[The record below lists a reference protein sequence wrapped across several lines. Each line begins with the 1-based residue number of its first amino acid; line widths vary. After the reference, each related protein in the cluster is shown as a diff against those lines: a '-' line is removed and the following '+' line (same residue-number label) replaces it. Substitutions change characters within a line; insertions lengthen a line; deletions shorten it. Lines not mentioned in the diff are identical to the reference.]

1 MRLMTHG
8 RPRHCTSLAAARRCA
23 AAYPLI
29 VSSLVGRESE
39 LRAVETLLRSERPR
53 AVAIVGEPGIGKT
66 TLWQAAVE
74 DARAQGARV
83 LIARPTESE
92 ARLAFAGLADLLA
105 DVPDELFARLPEPQ
119 RVGLD
124 VALLRAASARPP
136 ERRVVGAGFLTLLR
150 ALAAESEVVCAIDD
164 LHWLDASS
172 AAVVEFALR
181 RLGEEPVRGLF
192 SVRAA
197 ELARGPIP
205 ALERDLQVEHLE
217 LGPLSVAALHRV
229 LMQELGR
236 TFPRPTLVRIAQA
249 AGGNP
254 LYAIEIAREL
264 DRRGE
269 HDISGRVPVPQG
281 LDALVRARVRALP
294 AEARDALLRAAV
306 AARPDTATIDPVD
319 LAPAEEAGLV
329 RVEVDGRIE
338 FVHPLFASA
347 VYSAAPAARLREAH
361 RAVADLAR
369 DPEERA
375 RHLALAAPGPDAG
388 VVRELQAAARHARM
402 RGSPDSAAEL
412 TGLALRLLP
421 ANASAR
427 PELQLELAEQLHLA
441 SDFPAARALLE
452 ELRTTLQPGDLR
464 ARALLTLVEIDY
476 WGSGESAATALAE
489 EALADARDPVLKARC
504 HVVVAG
510 YAGTV
515 DLAKAAASAR
525 EALALLEGVP
535 APDPGLVA
543 AALSAR
549 VRTDL
554 FLGDGFDRE
563 TAMRA
568 LALEESGPPAT
579 VDTRVVFKLG
589 QWLRYIDDLDGARAR
604 LEEAEQQARE
614 EGDESSLANILLN
627 RVIVATWAGDLA
639 GATELAERM
648 LDAFGQ
654 HGVGPEAGQ
663 LWRTYVDA
671 YAGRVESVR
680 EAAAKTD
687 PGEPMVAA
695 IWSRCVGLAELAAG
709 ETASADRHLTE
720 ALEVFERIAFR
731 EPAIWRVDGD
741 AIEAALGVGDLERA
755 QGLLARFEERAARSR
770 IPWSLAVSARCRGLV
785 LAARGELD
793 AAAEALEGAL
803 AEHERCPMPFER
815 ARTLLVQGRLQRRLK
830 RKRQA
835 RLSLEEA
842 RELFAGQGAETW
854 LARVDDE
861 LGRVA
866 VRRAPEELSATE
878 LRIARLAA
886 DGLSN
891 QAIAEQVFVSVK
903 TVESNLKRAYR
914 KLDIS
919 SRAQLARALDRGD
932 AQAIP

>member
-1 MRLMTHG
+1 MQHTY
-8 RPRHCTSLAAARRCA
+8 S
-23 AAYPLI
+23 LI

-39 LRAVETLLRSERPR
+39 LRAVETFLRSERLR
-53 AVAIVGEPGIGKT
+53 ALVIVGEPGIGKT
-66 TLWQAAVE
+66 TVWQAAVE
-74 DARAQGARV
+74 QARARGARV
-83 LIARPTESE
+83 LMARPTESE

-105 DVPDELFARLPEPQ
+105 EVPDELFERLPEPQ

-124 VALLRAASARPP
+124 AALLRAASARPP
-136 ERRVVGAGFLTLLR
+136 ERRVVGAGFLTLLHE
-150 ALAAESEVVCAIDD
+150 LAGLSEVVCAIDD
-164 LHWLDASS
+164 LQWLDPSS

-181 RLGEEPVRGLF
+181 RLGEEPVRGIV
-192 SVRAA
+192 SVRSTEQTRA
-197 ELARGPIP
+197 PIP
-205 ALERDLQVEHLE
+205 ALERDLQVERVE

-229 LMQELGR
+229 LTQELGR
-236 TFPRPTLVRIAQA
+236 TYPRPALVRIAQA

-264 DRRGE
+264 DRRGD
-269 HDISGRVPVPQG
+269 HAFPDRVPVPEG
-281 LDALVRARVRALP
+281 LDALVRGRVRALP
-294 AEARDALLRAAV
+294 TGARDALLRAAV
-306 AARPDTATIDPVD
+306 LARPDTETIDPAE

-329 RVEVDGRIE
+329 RVKLDGRIE

-361 RAVADLAR
+361 GAVADLAR

-421 ANASAR
+421 ADAPGR
-427 PELQLELAEQLHLA
+427 PELQLELAEQLHLS

-452 ELRTTLQPGDLR
+452 ELRTTLPPGDLR
-464 ARALLTLVEIDY
+464 ARALLTLVEIEY

-489 EALADARDPVLKARC
+489 EALEDARDPVLKARC
-504 HVVVAG
+504 HAAVALF
-510 YAGTV
+510 AGTV
-515 DLAKAAASAR
+515 DLPKAAASAR
-525 EALALLEGVP
+525 EALALLEDVP
-535 APDPGLVA
+535 DADPGLVA

-549 VRTDL
+549 VRADL
-554 FLGDGFDRE
+554 FLGDGFDRK

-568 LALEESGPPAT
+568 LALEESSPPAT

-589 QWLRYIDDLDGARAR
+589 QWLRYVDDLEGARAH
-604 LEEAEQQARE
+604 LEQAEQQARE

-627 RVIVATWAGDLA
+627 RVIVATWAGDLSEA
-639 GATELAERM
+639 AELAERM

-654 HGVGPEAGQ
+654 HGVGPEHGD
-663 LWRTYVDA
+663 LWRAYVDA
-671 YAGRVESVR
+671 YAGRLESVR
-680 EAAAKTD
+680 EAASKAD

-709 ETASADRHLTE
+709 ETAAADRHLTE
-720 ALEVFERIAFR
+720 ALEVFERVSFR
-731 EPAIWRVDGD
+731 EPAVWRADGD
-741 AIEAALGVGDLERA
+741 AIEAALAAGDPDRA
-755 QGLLARFEERAARSR
+755 QELLTRFAERAARSR

-785 LAARGELD
+785 LAAQGELD
-793 AAAEALEGAL
+793 AAGEALELAL

-815 ARTLLVQGRLQRRLK
+815 ARTLLVLGRLQRRLK

-835 RLSLEEA
+835 RIFLDEA
-842 RELFAGQGAETW
+842 RELFAGQGAATW
-854 LARVDDE
+854 VARVDEE
-861 LGRVA
+861 LERVA
-866 VRRAPEELSATE
+866 VRRAPTELSATE
-878 LRIARLAA
+878 LRIAQLAA
-886 DGLSN
+886 EGLSN

-914 KLDIS
+914 KLGIA
-919 SRAQLARALDRGD
+919 SRAQLARALD
-932 AQAIP
+932 AQTIS

>member
-1 MRLMTHG
+1 M
-8 RPRHCTSLAAARRCA
+8 
-23 AAYPLI
+23 
-29 VSSLVGRESE
+29 SSLVGRESE
-39 LRAVETLLRSERPR
+39 LGAVETFLRSDRPC
-53 AVAIVGEPGIGKT
+53 AIAIVGEPGIGKT

-74 DARAQGARV
+74 HARAQGSRV

-105 DVPDELFARLPEPQ
+105 EVPDELFARLPEPQ

-124 VALLRAASARPP
+124 AALLRAASARPP

-150 ALAAESEVVCAIDD
+150 ALAGESEVVCAIDD

-172 AAVVEFALR
+172 AAAVEFALR
-181 RLGEEPVRGLF
+181 RLGEEPTRGVF
-192 SVRAA
+192 SVRAT
-197 ELARGPIP
+197 ELARAPIP
-205 ALERDLQVEHLE
+205 ALERDSQVEFIE
-217 LGPLSVAALHRV
+217 LGPLTVAGLHRV
-229 LMQELGR
+229 LAQELGT
-236 TFPRPTLVRIAQA
+236 TFPRPTLVRVAQA
-249 AGGNP
+249 SGGNP

-264 DRRGE
+264 NRRGE
-269 HDISGRVPVPQG
+269 HDISGRVPVPQD
-281 LDALVRARVRALP
+281 LNALVRARVRALP
-294 AEARDALLRAAV
+294 VEARDALLRAATL
-306 AARPDTATIDPVD
+306 ARPDTETIDPAE

-361 RAVADLAR
+361 RRVADLAH

-388 VVRELQAAARHARM
+388 VVRELQAAARHARL

-412 TGLALRLLP
+412 TRLALRLLP
-421 ANASAR
+421 ANAPAR
-427 PELQLELAEQLHLA
+427 PELQLELAEQLLLA

-452 ELRTTLQPGDLR
+452 ELRTTLRPGDLR

-476 WGSGESAATALAE
+476 WRRGESAATALAE
-489 EALADARDPVLKARC
+489 EALADARDPVLRARC
-504 HVVVAG
+504 HVAVAL

-515 DLAKAAASAR
+515 DLPKAAASAR
-525 EALALLEGVP
+525 EALALLESVP
-535 APDPGLVA
+535 EPDPGLVA

-549 VRTDL
+549 VRADL

-589 QWLRYIDDLDGARAR
+589 QWLRYIDDLDGARAS
-604 LEEAEQQARE
+604 LEQAEQQARE

-627 RVIVATWAGDLA
+627 RVIVATWAGDLV
-639 GATELAERM
+639 GAAELAERM
-648 LDAFGQ
+648 SDAFGQ
-654 HGVGPEAGQ
+654 HGGVGPEAGD
-663 LWRTYVDA
+663 LWRAYVDA

-680 EAAAKTD
+680 EAAAKAD
-687 PGEPMVAA
+687 PGEPMVTAL
-695 IWSRCVGLAELAAG
+695 WSRCMGLAELAAG
-709 ETASADRHLTE
+709 ETISADRHLTE
-720 ALEVFERIAFR
+720 ALEVFERVAFR

-741 AIEAALGVGDLERA
+741 AIEAALAVGDVGRA
-755 QGLLARFEERAARSR
+755 QRLLARFEERATRSR

-793 AAAEALEGAL
+793 AAAEALERAL
-803 AEHERCPMPFER
+803 AEHEHCPMPFER
-815 ARTLLVQGRLQRRLK
+815 ARTLLVQGRLRRRLK
-830 RKRQA
+830 QKRQA
-835 RLSLEEA
+835 RLSLDES
-842 RELFAGQGAETW
+842 RELFARLGAETW
-854 LARVDDE
+854 LARVDEE

-878 LRIARLAA
+878 LRIAQLAA
-886 DGLSN
+886 NGLGN

-919 SRAQLARALDRGD
+919 SRAQLARALDRRD
-932 AQAIP
+932 AQANS

>member
-1 MRLMTHG
+1 
-8 RPRHCTSLAAARRCA
+8 
-23 AAYPLI
+23 
-29 VSSLVGRESE
+29 VSSLVGRETE
-39 LRAVETLLRSERPR
+39 LGAVETFLRSEQPR
-53 AVAIVGEPGIGKT
+53 ALAIVGEPGIGKT

-74 DARAQGARV
+74 HARADGARLLV
-83 LIARPTESE
+83 ARPTESE

-124 VALLRAASARPP
+124 AALLRAASTRAP

-150 ALAAESEVVCAIDD
+150 ELAGESEVLCAIDD
-164 LHWLDASS
+164 VHWLDASS

-181 RLGEEPVRGLF
+181 RLGDESVRSVF
-192 SVRAA
+192 SVRAT
-197 ELARGPIP
+197 EQARAPLP
-205 ALERDLQVEHLE
+205 ALERERQLEQIE

-229 LMQELGR
+229 LTQELGS

-264 DRRGE
+264 NRRGE
-269 HDISGRVPVPQG
+269 DDISGRVPVPQD

-294 AEARDALLRAAV
+294 VEARDALLRAATL
-306 AARPDTATIDPVD
+306 ARPDTRSIDPAE

-329 RVEVDGRIE
+329 RVEGDGRIE

-361 RAVADLAR
+361 RAVADLSR

-375 RHLALAAPGPDAG
+375 RHLALAAPGPDAP
-388 VVRELQAAARHARM
+388 VVQELQAAARHARM

-421 ANASAR
+421 ADDPAR
-427 PELQLELAEQLHLA
+427 RELQLELAEQLHLA

-452 ELRTTLQPGDLR
+452 ELRATLEPGDLR
-464 ARALLTLVEIDY
+464 ARALLTLVDIDY

-489 EALADARDPVLKARC
+489 EALADARDPVLRARC
-504 HVVVAG
+504 HAAVAL

-515 DLAKAAASAR
+515 DLPKAAAAAR
-525 EALALLEGVP
+525 EALALLDGVP
-535 APDPGLVA
+535 DPDPGLVA

-549 VRTDL
+549 VRADL

-568 LALEESGPPAT
+568 LVLEESGPPPI

-589 QWLRYIDDLDGARAR
+589 QWLRYTDDLDGAQAR
-604 LEEAEQQARE
+604 LEQAEQQARE

-639 GATELAERM
+639 GAAELAERM

-654 HGVGPEAGQ
+654 QGVGGPEAGD
-663 LWRTYVDA
+663 LWRAYVDA
-671 YAGRVESVR
+671 YAGRAESVR
-680 EAAAKTD
+680 EAVARAD

-695 IWSRCVGLAELAAG
+695 IWNRCLGLAELATG
-709 ETASADRHLTE
+709 ETGAADLHLTE
-720 ALEVFERIAFR
+720 ALEIFDRVSFR

-741 AIEAALGVGDLERA
+741 AIEAALAVGDVERA
-755 QGLLARFEERAARSR
+755 NALLARFEKRAARSG

-785 LAARGELD
+785 LAAQGALE
-793 AAAEALEGAL
+793 AAAEALERAL
-803 AEHERCPMPFER
+803 AEHECCPMPFER

-830 RKRQA
+830 QKRQA
-835 RLSLEEA
+835 RLSLDEA
-842 RELFAGQGAETW
+842 RELFTRQGADTW
-854 LARVDDE
+854 VALVDGELA
-861 LGRVA
+861 RVA

-886 DGLSN
+886 DGLTN

-919 SRAQLARALDRGD
+919 SRAQLARALDRRD
-932 AQAIP
+932 AQALS

>member
-1 MRLMTHG
+1 
-8 RPRHCTSLAAARRCA
+8 
-23 AAYPLI
+23 

-39 LRAVETLLRSERPR
+39 LGAVETFLASERPC
-53 AVAIVGEPGIGKT
+53 ALAIVGEPGIGKT

-74 DARAQGARV
+74 HARGNGARV
-83 LIARPTESE
+83 LVARPTESE
-92 ARLAFAGLADLLA
+92 ARLAFAGLADLLTN
-105 DVPDELFARLPEPQ
+105 VPDQLFAQLPEPQ

-124 VALLRAASARPP
+124 AALLRASSAKPP

-150 ALAAESEVVCAIDD
+150 VLAVDSEVVCAIDD
-164 LHWLDASS
+164 LQWLDASS

-181 RLGEEPVRGLF
+181 RLGDEPVRGLF
-192 SVRAA
+192 SARPAGLSRA
-197 ELARGPIP
+197 PIP
-205 ALERDLQVEHLE
+205 ALERDLQIEHLE

-229 LMQELGR
+229 LTQELGR
-236 TFPRPTLVRIAQA
+236 AFPRPALVRLAGA

-269 HDISGRVPVPQG
+269 HDLSSRVPVPQD
-281 LDALVRARVRALP
+281 LDALVRARVGALP
-294 AEARDALLRAAV
+294 TDARDALLRAAV
-306 AARPDTATIDPVD
+306 LARPDTQAIDPAE

-329 RVEVDGRIE
+329 RVEADGRIE

-369 DPEERA
+369 GPEERA
-375 RHLALAAPGPDAG
+375 RHLALAAPGPDSE
-388 VVRELQAAARHARM
+388 VVRELRAAARHARM

-412 TGLALRLLP
+412 TGLARRLLP
-421 ANASAR
+421 ADAPGR
-427 PELQLELAEQLHLA
+427 LELQLELAEQLHLA
-441 SDFPAARALLE
+441 SDFPAARELLE
-452 ELRTTLQPGDLR
+452 DLRTTLQPGDLR
-464 ARALLTLVEIDY
+464 ARALLTLVDIDY
-476 WGSGESAATALAE
+476 WRSGESAATALAE

-504 HVVVAG
+504 HAAVAL

-515 DLAKAAASAR
+515 DLPKAAASAR
-525 EALALLEGVP
+525 EALALLDGVP
-535 APDPGLVA
+535 DADPGLVA

-549 VRTDL
+549 VRADL
-554 FLGDGFDRE
+554 FVGNGFDRE

-568 LALEESGPPAT
+568 LALEERSAPAT

-589 QWLRYIDDLDGARAR
+589 QWLRYIDDFDGARAH
-604 LEEAEQQARE
+604 LEDAEQQARE

-639 GATELAERM
+639 EAAELAERM
-648 LDAFGQ
+648 VDAFGQ
-654 HGVGPEAGQ
+654 QAEGAVAGDI
-663 LWRTYVDA
+663 WRAYVDA
-671 YAGRVESVR
+671 YAGRIDRVR
-680 EAAAKTD
+680 EAATKAD
-687 PGEPMVAA
+687 PREPMGTAL
-695 IWSRCVGLAELAAG
+695 WSRCLGLAELAAD
-709 ETASADRHLTE
+709 ETVSADRHLAE
-720 ALEVFERIAFR
+720 AVEVFERVAFR

-741 AIEAALGVGDLERA
+741 AIEAALSVGDAARA
-755 QGLLARFEERAARSR
+755 EVLLARFEERAARSR

-785 LAARGELD
+785 LAARGDLD
-793 AAAEALEGAL
+793 AAADALERSL

-815 ARTLLVQGRLQRRLK
+815 ARTLLIHGRLQRRRKQK
-830 RKRQA
+830 RLA
-835 RLSLEEA
+835 RLTLNEA
-842 RELFAGQGAETW
+842 RELFAAEGAEPW
-854 LARVDDE
+854 LARVDEE
-861 LGRVA
+861 LERVT

-886 DGLSN
+886 DGLTN

-903 TVESNLKRAYR
+903 TVESNLKRVYR

-932 AQAIP
+932 AQAIS

>member
-1 MRLMTHG
+1 
-8 RPRHCTSLAAARRCA
+8 
-23 AAYPLI
+23 
-29 VSSLVGRESE
+29 VSSLVGREAE
-39 LRAVETLLRSERPR
+39 LGAVETFLRSERPCV
-53 AVAIVGEPGIGKT
+53 VAIVGEPGIGKT
-66 TLWQAAVE
+66 TLWQAAIE
-74 DARAQGARV
+74 HAHAQAARV

-92 ARLAFAGLADLLA
+92 ARLPFAGLADLLA
-105 DVPDELFARLPEPQ
+105 DVPDELFAQLPEPQ

-124 VALLRAASARPP
+124 AALLRAVSARPP

-150 ALAAESEVVCAIDD
+150 ALAGESEVVCAIDD

-181 RLGEEPVRGLF
+181 RLGEERVRGLF
-192 SVRAA
+192 SARAT
-197 ELARGPIP
+197 ELFRTPIP
-205 ALERDLQVEHLE
+205 ALERDLPVEHLE
-217 LGPLSVAALHRV
+217 LGPLSVASLHRV
-229 LMQELGR
+229 LTQELGR
-236 TFPRPTLVRIAQA
+236 TFPRPTLVRITQA

-254 LYAIEIAREL
+254 LYAAEIAREL
-264 DRRGE
+264 NRRGE
-269 HDISGRVPVPQG
+269 HDISGRLPVPPS

-294 AEARDALLRAAV
+294 VETRDALLRAAV
-306 AARPDTATIDPVD
+306 LARPDTETIDPVE

-329 RVEVDGRIE
+329 RVEADERIE

-361 RAVADLAR
+361 RAVAELAR

-388 VVRELQAAARHARM
+388 VVRELRSAARHARM

-421 ANASAR
+421 ANAPAR
-427 PELQLELAEQLHLA
+427 VELQLELAEQLHLA

-452 ELRTTLQPGDLR
+452 ELRTTLPSGDFR
-464 ARALLTLVEIDY
+464 ARALLTLVEIEY

-504 HVVVAG
+504 HTVIAG

-515 DLAKAAASAR
+515 DLPKAAASAR
-525 EALALLEGVP
+525 EALALLEAV
-535 APDPGLVA
+535 ADPDPGLIA

-549 VRTDL
+549 VRADL
-554 FLGDGFDRE
+554 FLGNGFDRE
-563 TAMRA
+563 TALRA
-568 LALEESGPPAT
+568 LALEESTPPPAT
-579 VDTRVVFKLG
+579 VDTRVAFKLG

-604 LEEAEQQARE
+604 LEQVEQQAHE

-639 GATELAERM
+639 GAAELAERM

-654 HGVGPEAGQ
+654 HGVDPDAGA
-663 LWRTYVDA
+663 LWSAYVDA

-680 EAAAKTD
+680 EAAAKAD
-687 PGEPMVAA
+687 PGEPMVTAL
-695 IWSRCVGLAELAAG
+695 WSRCLGLAELAAG
-709 ETASADRHLTE
+709 ETVSADRHLTE
-720 ALEVFERIAFR
+720 ALEVFERVAFR

-741 AIEAALGVGDLERA
+741 VIEAALAVGDVDRA
-755 QGLLARFEERAARSR
+755 EGLLARFEERAARSR

-793 AAAEALEGAL
+793 AAAEALEHAL

-815 ARTLLVQGRLQRRLK
+815 ARTLLVQGRLHRRLK

-835 RLSLEEA
+835 RLSLDEA
-842 RELFAGQGAETW
+842 RDLFAAEGGETW
-854 LARVDDE
+854 LARVDEE

-866 VRRAPEELSATE
+866 VRRAPAELSATE
-878 LRIARLAA
+878 LQIARLAA
-886 DGLSN
+886 EGLSN

-914 KLDIS
+914 KLGIS

-932 AQAIP
+932 AQAIS

>member
-1 MRLMTHG
+1 
-8 RPRHCTSLAAARRCA
+8 
-23 AAYPLI
+23 
-29 VSSLVGRESE
+29 
-39 LRAVETLLRSERPR
+39 
-53 AVAIVGEPGIGKT
+53 
-66 TLWQAAVE
+66 
-74 DARAQGARV
+74 
-83 LIARPTESE
+83 
-92 ARLAFAGLADLLA
+92 
-105 DVPDELFARLPEPQ
+105 
-119 RVGLD
+119 
-124 VALLRAASARPP
+124 
-136 ERRVVGAGFLTLLR
+136 
-150 ALAAESEVVCAIDD
+150 
-164 LHWLDASS
+164 
-172 AAVVEFALR
+172 
-181 RLGEEPVRGLF
+181 VRGLF

-197 ELARGPIP
+197 ELGRAPIP
-205 ALERDLQVEHLE
+205 ALERDLHVELVE

-229 LMQELGR
+229 LAEELGR
-236 TFPRPTLVRIAQA
+236 TFPRPTLVRIARA

-264 DRRGE
+264 GRRGE
-269 HDISGRVPVPQG
+269 HDVSGRVPVPQT
-281 LDALVRARVRALP
+281 LDALVRARVQALP
-294 AEARDALLRAAV
+294 AETRNALLRTATL
-306 AARPDTATIDPVD
+306 ARPDTETIDPVE

-375 RHLALAAPGPDAG
+375 RHLALAASGPDAA
-388 VVRELQAAARHARM
+388 VVRELREAARHARM
-402 RGSPDSAAEL
+402 RGSPDSSAEL
-412 TGLALRLLP
+412 IRLALRLLP
-421 ANASAR
+421 PDAPAR

-441 SDFPAARALLE
+441 SDFPAARVLLE
-452 ELRTTLQPGDLR
+452 ELRAVLQPGDLR

-476 WGSGESAATALAE
+476 WRSGESAATALAE
-489 EALADARDPVLKARC
+489 EALADARDPVLEARC
-504 HVVVAG
+504 HAAIAL

-515 DLAKAAASAR
+515 DLPKAAASAR

-535 APDPGLVA
+535 DPDPGLVA
-543 AALSAR
+543 AALGAR
-549 VRTDL
+549 VRADL
-554 FLGDGFDRE
+554 FLGNGFDRE

-568 LALEESGPPAT
+568 LALEESNPPAT
-579 VDTRVVFKLG
+579 VDTRVGFKLG
-589 QWLRYIDDLDGARAR
+589 QWLRYVDDLEGARAR
-604 LEEAEQQARE
+604 LERAEQQARE

-639 GATELAERM
+639 GAAELAERM

-654 HGVGPEAGQ
+654 QGLGPEAGD
-663 LWRTYVDA
+663 LWRAYVDA
-671 YAGRVESVR
+671 YGGRAESVR
-680 EAAAKTD
+680 EAAAKAD
-687 PGEPMVAA
+687 PGEPLVTAL
-695 IWSRCVGLAELAAG
+695 WSRCLGLAELAAG
-709 ETASADRHLTE
+709 ETGAADRYLSE

-741 AIEAALGVGDLERA
+741 AIEAALMVGAVDRA
-755 QGLLARFEERAARSR
+755 EVLLARFEERAARSR

-793 AAAEALEGAL
+793 AAAEALERAL

-830 RKRQA
+830 QKRQA
-835 RLSLEEA
+835 RLALEEA
-842 RELFAGQGAETW
+842 RELFAQQGAETW
-854 LARVDDE
+854 LARVDEE
-861 LGRVA
+861 LRRVA

-903 TVESNLKRAYR
+903 TVEANLKRAYR
-914 KLDIS
+914 KLGIS

-932 AQAIP
+932 AQPIS

>member
-1 MRLMTHG
+1 M
-8 RPRHCTSLAAARRCA
+8 
-23 AAYPLI
+23 
-29 VSSLVGRESE
+29 SSLVGRESE
-39 LRAVETLLRSERPR
+39 LGAVETFLRSERPR
-53 AVAIVGEPGIGKT
+53 ALVIVGEPGIGKT

-74 DARAQGARV
+74 QARARGARV
-83 LIARPTESE
+83 LMARPTESE
-92 ARLAFAGLADLLA
+92 SRLAFAGLADLLA
-105 DVPDELFARLPEPQ
+105 DVPDELFATLPEPQ

-124 VALLRAASARPP
+124 AALLRAASARPP

-150 ALAAESEVVCAIDD
+150 ALAGLSEVVCAIDD
-164 LHWLDASS
+164 LQWLDASS

-181 RLGEEPVRGLF
+181 RLGDEPVRGIL
-192 SVRAA
+192 SVRST
-197 ELARGPIP
+197 ELARAPVP
-205 ALERDLQVEHLE
+205 ALERDLQVEHVE

-229 LMQELGR
+229 LAQQLGR
-236 TFPRPTLVRIAQA
+236 TSPRPTLVRIARA

-269 HDISGRVPVPQG
+269 HDISGGMPVPAG
-281 LDALVRARVRALP
+281 LDALVRARVHALP
-294 AEARDALLRAAV
+294 PGTRDTLLRAAV
-306 AARPDTATIDPVD
+306 LARPDTETIDPVE

-329 RVEVDGRIE
+329 RVEPDGRIE

-347 VYSAAPAARLREAH
+347 VYSAAPAARLDEAH

-375 RHLALAAPGPDAG
+375 RHLALAARGPDAG

-421 ANASAR
+421 ADAPAR
-427 PELQLELAEQLHLA
+427 LELQLELAEQLHLA

-452 ELRTTLQPGDLR
+452 ELRATLPPGDLR
-464 ARALLTLVEIDY
+464 ARALLTLVEIEY
-476 WGSGESAATALAE
+476 WRSGESTATALAE
-489 EALADARDPVLKARC
+489 EALADARDRVLRARC
-504 HVVVAG
+504 HAAVAL

-515 DLAKAAASAR
+515 DLPKAAAAAR
-525 EALALLEGVP
+525 EALALLEDV
-535 APDPGLVA
+535 ADADPGLVA

-549 VRTDL
+549 VRADL

-568 LALEESGPPAT
+568 LALEESSPPAT

-589 QWLRYIDDLDGARAR
+589 QWLRYVDDLDGAGAH
-604 LEEAEQQARE
+604 LERAEQQARE

-627 RVIVATWAGDLA
+627 RVIVATWAGDLT
-639 GATELAERM
+639 GAAELAERM

-654 HGVGPEAGQ
+654 HGVGPEHGD
-663 LWRTYVDA
+663 LWRAYVDA
-671 YAGRVESVR
+671 YAGRVEPVR
-680 EAAAKTD
+680 EAAQKAD

-695 IWSRCVGLAELAAG
+695 IWGRCVGLAELAAG
-709 ETASADRHLTE
+709 EAAAADRHLTG
-720 ALEVFERIAFR
+720 ALEVFERVAFR
-731 EPAIWRVDGD
+731 EPAVWRVDGD
-741 AIEAALGVGDLERA
+741 AIEAALAAGNLDRA
-755 QGLLARFEERAARSR
+755 EELLTRFEERAARSR

-785 LAARGELD
+785 LAAHGELD
-793 AAAEALEGAL
+793 AAAEALERAL
-803 AEHERCPMPFER
+803 TEHERCPMPLER
-815 ARTLLVQGRLQRRLK
+815 ARTLLAQGRLQRRLK

-835 RLSLEEA
+835 RLALDEA
-842 RELFAGQGAETW
+842 RELFARQGAATW
-854 LARVDDE
+854 VARVDDE

-866 VRRAPEELSATE
+866 VRRAPAELSATE
-878 LRIARLAA
+878 LRIAQLAA

-914 KLDIS
+914 KLGIA
-919 SRAQLARALDRGD
+919 SRAQLARALD
-932 AQAIP
+932 AQTIS

>member
-1 MRLMTHG
+1 M
-8 RPRHCTSLAAARRCA
+8 
-23 AAYPLI
+23 
-29 VSSLVGRESE
+29 SSLVGRESE
-39 LRAVETLLRSERPR
+39 LGAVETFLRSERPR
-53 AVAIVGEPGIGKT
+53 ALVIVGEPGIGKT

-74 DARAQGARV
+74 QARARGARV
-83 LIARPTESE
+83 LMARPTESE
-92 ARLAFAGLADLLA
+92 SRLAFAGLADLLA
-105 DVPDELFARLPEPQ
+105 DVPDELFATLPEPQ

-124 VALLRAASARPP
+124 AALLRAASARPP

-150 ALAAESEVVCAIDD
+150 ALAGLSEVVCAIDD
-164 LHWLDASS
+164 LQWLDASS

-181 RLGEEPVRGLF
+181 RLGDEPVRGIL
-192 SVRAA
+192 SVRST
-197 ELARGPIP
+197 ELARAPVP
-205 ALERDLQVEHLE
+205 ALERDLQVEHVE

-229 LMQELGR
+229 LAQQLGR
-236 TFPRPTLVRIAQA
+236 TSPRPTLVRIARA

-269 HDISGRVPVPQG
+269 HDISGGMPVPAG
-281 LDALVRARVRALP
+281 LEALVRARVHALP
-294 AEARDALLRAAV
+294 AGTRDTLLRAAV
-306 AARPDTATIDPVD
+306 LARPDTETIDPVE

-329 RVEVDGRIE
+329 RVEPDGRIE

-347 VYSAAPAARLREAH
+347 VYSAAPAARLDEAH

-375 RHLALAAPGPDAG
+375 RHLALAARGPDAG

-421 ANASAR
+421 ADAPAR
-427 PELQLELAEQLHLA
+427 LELQLELAEQLHLA

-452 ELRTTLQPGDLR
+452 ELRATLPPGDLR
-464 ARALLTLVEIDY
+464 ARALLTLVEIEY
-476 WGSGESAATALAE
+476 WRSGESTATALAE
-489 EALADARDPVLKARC
+489 EALADARDRVLRARC
-504 HVVVAG
+504 HAAVAL

-515 DLAKAAASAR
+515 DLPKAAAAAR
-525 EALALLEGVP
+525 EALALLEDV
-535 APDPGLVA
+535 ADADPGLVA

-549 VRTDL
+549 VRADL

-568 LALEESGPPAT
+568 LALEESSPPAT

-589 QWLRYIDDLDGARAR
+589 QWLRYVDDLDGAGAH
-604 LEEAEQQARE
+604 LERAEQQARE

-627 RVIVATWAGDLA
+627 RVIVATWAGDLT
-639 GATELAERM
+639 GAAELAERM

-654 HGVGPEAGQ
+654 HGVGPEHGD
-663 LWRTYVDA
+663 LWRAYVDA
-671 YAGRVESVR
+671 YAGRVEPVR
-680 EAAAKTD
+680 EAAQKAD

-695 IWSRCVGLAELAAG
+695 IWGRCVGLAELAAG
-709 ETASADRHLTE
+709 EAAAADRHLTG
-720 ALEVFERIAFR
+720 ALEVFERVAFR
-731 EPAIWRVDGD
+731 EPAVWRVDGD
-741 AIEAALGVGDLERA
+741 AIEAALAAGNLDRA
-755 QGLLARFEERAARSR
+755 EELLTRFEERAARSR

-785 LAARGELD
+785 LAAHGELD
-793 AAAEALEGAL
+793 AAAEALERAL
-803 AEHERCPMPFER
+803 TEHERCPMPLER
-815 ARTLLVQGRLQRRLK
+815 ARTLLAQGRLQRRLK

-835 RLSLEEA
+835 RLALDEA
-842 RELFAGQGAETW
+842 RELFARQGAATW
-854 LARVDDE
+854 VARVDDE

-866 VRRAPEELSATE
+866 VRRAPAELSATE
-878 LRIARLAA
+878 LRIAQLAA

-914 KLDIS
+914 KLGIA
-919 SRAQLARALDRGD
+919 SRAQLARALD
-932 AQAIP
+932 AQTIS

>member
-1 MRLMTHG
+1 MSIL
-8 RPRHCTSLAAARRCA
+8 
-23 AAYPLI
+23 
-29 VSSLVGRESE
+29 LVGREAE
-39 LRAVETLLRSERPR
+39 LGAVETCLGSERPR

-74 DARAQGARV
+74 QARARGARM

-92 ARLAFAGLADLLA
+92 ARLGFAGLADLLS

-124 VALLRAASARPP
+124 AALLRVASARPP

-150 ALAAESEVVCAIDD
+150 ALAGESEVVCAIDD
-164 LHWLDASS
+164 LQWLDASS

-181 RLGEEPVRGLF
+181 RLGAEPVRGLF
-192 SVRAA
+192 SVRAT
-197 ELARGPIP
+197 ELDRAPIA
-205 ALERDLQVEHLE
+205 ALERDLLVEHVE

-229 LMQELGR
+229 LSQELGR
-236 TFPRPTLVRIAQA
+236 TFPRPTLVRIADA

-254 LYAIEIAREL
+254 FYAIEIAREL

-269 HDISGRVPVPQG
+269 HNFSGRVPVPQD
-281 LDALVRARVRALP
+281 LDALVRARVQALP
-294 AEARDALLRAAV
+294 AEARDALLRAATL
-306 AARPDTATIDPVD
+306 ARPDTDTVDPVA
-319 LAPAEEAGLV
+319 LAPAEEARLV
-329 RVEVDGRIE
+329 RVELDGRIE

-361 RAVADLAR
+361 RAVADLAH

-375 RHLALAAPGPDAG
+375 RHLALAASGPDAE

-421 ANASAR
+421 ADAPAR
-427 PELQLELAEQLHLA
+427 LELQLELAEQLHLA

-452 ELRTTLQPGDLR
+452 ELRATLPPGDLR

-489 EALADARDPVLKARC
+489 EALANARDPVLKARC
-504 HVVVAG
+504 HTVIAG

-515 DLAKAAASAR
+515 DLPKAAASAR
-525 EALALLEGVP
+525 EALALLDGVP
-535 APDPGLVA
+535 DPDPGLVA
-543 AALSAR
+543 AALAVR
-549 VRTDL
+549 VRADL
-554 FLGDGFDRE
+554 FLGDGFDE
-563 TAMRA
+563 KTAMQA
-568 LALEESGPPAT
+568 LALEQSNPPAT
-579 VDTRVVFKLG
+579 VDTRVIFKLG

-604 LEEAEQQARE
+604 LQHAEQQARE

-627 RVIVATWAGDLA
+627 RVIVETWAGDLA
-639 GATELAERM
+639 GAAELAERM
-648 LDAFGQ
+648 VDAFGQ
-654 HGVGPEAGQ
+654 HGVGPEAGDV
-663 LWRTYVDA
+663 WRAYVDA
-671 YAGRVESVR
+671 YAGRVELVR
-680 EAAAKTD
+680 EAAAKAD
-687 PGEPMVAA
+687 PGEALVAA

-709 ETASADRHLTE
+709 ETVSADRELTQ
-720 ALEVFERIAFR
+720 ALEVFERVTFR
-731 EPAIWRVDGD
+731 EPAVWRVDGD
-741 AIEAALGVGDLERA
+741 AIEAALAVGDVDRA
-755 QGLLARFEERAARSR
+755 EVLLARFEERAARSR

-785 LAARGELD
+785 LATRGELD
-793 AAAEALEGAL
+793 EAAEALERSL

-835 RLSLEEA
+835 RLSLDEA
-842 RELFAGQGAETW
+842 RELFASASAETW
-854 LARVDDE
+854 VARVDDE

-886 DGLSN
+886 DGLTN
-891 QAIAEQVFVSVK
+891 QAIAEQAFVSVK
-903 TVESNLKRAYR
+903 TVEGNLKRAYR
-914 KLDIS
+914 KLGIS

-932 AQAIP
+932 AQAIS

>member
-1 MRLMTHG
+1 
-8 RPRHCTSLAAARRCA
+8 
-23 AAYPLI
+23 

-39 LRAVETLLRSERPR
+39 LGAVESFLLSVRPR
-53 AVAIVGEPGIGKT
+53 ALAIVGEPGIGKT

-74 DARAQGARV
+74 QVRARGARV
-83 LIARPTESE
+83 LVARPTESE
-92 ARLAFAGLADLLA
+92 ARLGFAGLADLLA
-105 DVPDELFARLPEPQ
+105 DVPDELFSALPEPQ
-119 RVGLD
+119 RLGLD

-150 ALAAESEVVCAIDD
+150 GLAGEAEVVCAIDD
-164 LHWLDASS
+164 LQWLDASS

-181 RLGEEPVRGLF
+181 RLGEEPVRALL
-192 SVRAA
+192 SVRAT
-197 ELARGPIP
+197 ELARPPIP
-205 ALERDLQVEHLE
+205 ALERDLEVEHVE
-217 LGPLSVAALHRV
+217 LGPLSVASLHRV
-229 LMQELGR
+229 LTQELGR

-269 HDISGRVPVPQG
+269 HDISGHVPVPQD
-281 LDALVRARVRALP
+281 LDTLVRARVRALP
-294 AEARDALLRAAV
+294 EEARDALLRAASL
-306 AARPDTATIDPVD
+306 ARPDTEAIDPDD

-329 RVEVDGRIE
+329 RIEADGRIE

-361 RAVADLAR
+361 RAAADLAR

-375 RHLALAAPGPDAG
+375 RHLALAARGPDAE

-421 ANASAR
+421 DDAPAR
-427 PELQLELAEQLHLA
+427 LELQLELAEQLHLA
-441 SDFPAARALLE
+441 SDFPAARELLE
-452 ELRTTLQPGDLR
+452 ELRTTLPPGDLR

-476 WGSGESAATALAE
+476 WRSGESAATALAE

-504 HVVVAG
+504 HAAVALF
-510 YAGTV
+510 AGTV
-515 DLAKAAASAR
+515 DLPKAAASAR
-525 EALALLEGVP
+525 DALALLEDVP
-535 APDPGLVA
+535 DADPGLVA

-549 VRTDL
+549 VRADL
-554 FLGDGFDRE
+554 FLGDGFDE
-563 TAMRA
+563 ATAMRA
-568 LALEESGPPAT
+568 QALEESGPPAT

-589 QWLRYIDDLDGARAR
+589 QWLRYIDDLAGARAH
-604 LEEAEQQARE
+604 LELAEHQARD

-639 GATELAERM
+639 EAAELAERM
-648 LDAFGQ
+648 VDAFGQ
-654 HGVGPEAGQ
+654 QGVGAVAGDI
-663 LWRTYVDA
+663 WRAYVDA
-671 YAGRVESVR
+671 YAGRLESVR
-680 EAAAKTD
+680 EAAAQANPVD
-687 PGEPMVAA
+687 PMGTAL
-695 IWSRCVGLAELAAG
+695 WSRCLGLAELAAG
-709 ETASADRHLTE
+709 ETVSADRHLAE
-720 ALEVFERIAFR
+720 ALEIFERVAFR

-741 AIEAALGVGDLERA
+741 AIEAALAVGDVDRA
-755 QGLLARFEERAARSR
+755 QDVLARFEERAARSR

-785 LAARGELD
+785 LAGGGELD
-793 AAAEALEGAL
+793 AAGEALERAL

-830 RKRQA
+830 QKRQA
-835 RLSLEEA
+835 RIRLDEA
-842 RELFAGQGAETW
+842 RELFARQGAETW
-854 LARVDDE
+854 VARVDEE

-878 LRIARLAA
+878 LRIAQLAA
-886 DGLSN
+886 EGLTN
-891 QAIAEQVFVSVK
+891 KAIAEQAFVSVK
-903 TVESNLKRAYR
+903 TVESNLKRAYG
-914 KLDIS
+914 KLGIS

-932 AQAIP
+932 AQTIS

>member
-1 MRLMTHG
+1 M
-8 RPRHCTSLAAARRCA
+8 
-23 AAYPLI
+23 
-29 VSSLVGRESE
+29 SSLVGRESE
-39 LRAVETLLRSERPR
+39 LGAVETFLSSERPC
-53 AVAIVGEPGIGKT
+53 ALAIVGEPGIGKT
-66 TLWQAAVE
+66 TLWQVAVE
-74 DARAQGARV
+74 EARAQGARV

-92 ARLAFAGLADLLA
+92 ARLPFAGLADLLA
-105 DVPDELFARLPEPQ
+105 DVPDELFAQLPEPQ

-124 VALLRAASARPP
+124 AALLRAASARPP

-150 ALAAESEVVCAIDD
+150 ALAGESEVVCAIDD
-164 LHWLDASS
+164 LHWLDPSS
-172 AAVVEFALR
+172 AAVIEFALR
-181 RLGEEPVRGLF
+181 RLGDEPVRGLF
-192 SVRAA
+192 SVRSP
-197 ELARGPIP
+197 ELAQAPIL
-205 ALERDLQVEHLE
+205 ALERDRLVEHLG

-229 LMQELGR
+229 LTQELGR
-236 TFPRPTLVRIAQA
+236 AFPRPTLVRIAQA
-249 AGGNP
+249 TGGNP

-269 HDISGRVPVPQG
+269 HDNSGRVPVPQG

-294 AEARDALLRAAV
+294 AETRDALLRTATL
-306 AARPDTATIDPVD
+306 ARPDTETIDPVE

-388 VVRELQAAARHARM
+388 IARELRAAARHARM
-402 RGSPDSAAEL
+402 RGSPESAAEL

-421 ANASAR
+421 ANAPAR
-427 PELQLELAEQLHLA
+427 LELQLELAEQLHLA
-441 SDFPAARALLE
+441 SDFSAARRLLD
-452 ELRTTLQPGDLR
+452 ELCATLPPGDLR
-464 ARALLTLVEIDY
+464 ARALLMLVEIDY
-476 WGSGESAATALAE
+476 WRSGESAATALAE

-504 HVVVAG
+504 HAAVAL

-515 DLAKAAASAR
+515 DLPKAAASAR

-535 APDPGLVA
+535 DADPGLVA

-549 VRTDL
+549 VRADL
-554 FLGDGFDRE
+554 FLGDGFDQA

-589 QWLRYIDDLDGARAR
+589 QWLRYIDDFDGARTS
-604 LEEAEQQARE
+604 LEHAEQQARE

-639 GATELAERM
+639 GAAELAERM

-654 HGVGPEAGQ
+654 QGVGAEAGEI
-663 LWRTYVDA
+663 WRAYVDA

-680 EAAAKTD
+680 EAAARAD
-687 PGEPMVAA
+687 PGDPMGTTL
-695 IWSRCVGLAELAAG
+695 WSRCLGLAEFAAG
-709 ETASADRHLTE
+709 ETISADRHLAE

-741 AIEAALGVGDLERA
+741 AIEAALMVGAVDRA
-755 QGLLARFEERAARSR
+755 EVLLARFEERAARSR

-793 AAAEALEGAL
+793 AAAEALERAL

-830 RKRQA
+830 QKRRA
-835 RLSLEEA
+835 RLALEDA
-842 RELFAGQGAETW
+842 RELFAQQGAETW
-854 LARVDDE
+854 LVRVDEE

-866 VRRAPEELSATE
+866 VRRAPDELSATE

-891 QAIAEQVFVSVK
+891 HAIAEQVFVSVK
-903 TVESNLKRAYR
+903 TVEANLKRAYR
-914 KLDIS
+914 KLGIS

-932 AQAIP
+932 AQPIS

>member
-1 MRLMTHG
+1 V
-8 RPRHCTSLAAARRCA
+8 
-23 AAYPLI
+23 

-39 LRAVETLLRSERPR
+39 LVAVETFLRSERAR
-53 AVAIVGEPGIGKT
+53 AVTIVGEPGIGKT

-74 DARAQGARV
+74 LARAHGARV

-105 DVPDELFARLPEPQ
+105 DLPDGLFAQLPEPQ

-124 VALLRAASARPP
+124 AALLRATSARAP
-136 ERRVVGAGFLTLLR
+136 ERRVVGAGLLTLLR
-150 ALAAESEVVCAIDD
+150 ALARESEVVCAIDD

-172 AAVVEFALR
+172 AAVIEFALR
-181 RLGEEPVRGLF
+181 RLAAEPVRGLF
-192 SVRAA
+192 SVRAE
-197 ELARGPIP
+197 ELGRAPIP
-205 ALERDLQVEHLE
+205 ALERDLQVEHVE

-229 LMQELGR
+229 LTEELGR
-236 TFPRPTLVRIAQA
+236 TFPRPTLVRIARA

-254 LYAIEIAREL
+254 LYAIEIARKL

-269 HDISGRVPVPQG
+269 HDISGRVPVPQS

-294 AEARDALLRAAV
+294 TEARDALLRAAV
-306 AARPDTATIDPVD
+306 LARPDTVTIDPIK

-329 RVEVDGRIE
+329 RVEGDGRIE
-338 FVHPLFASA
+338 FVHPLYASA
-347 VYSAAPAARLREAH
+347 VYSAAPAARLRQAH
-361 RAVADLAR
+361 RAAADVAR

-375 RHLALAAPGPDAG
+375 RHLALAAPGPDAE
-388 VVRELQAAARHARM
+388 VVRELRAAAGHARM

-421 ANASAR
+421 DNAPER
-427 PELQLELAEQLHLA
+427 LELQLELAEQLHLA

-452 ELRTTLQPGDLR
+452 ELGTTLQPGDQR

-476 WGSGESAATALAE
+476 WRSGESAAMALAE
-489 EALADARDPVLKARC
+489 EALANALDPVLKARC
-504 HVVVAG
+504 HAAVALA
-510 YAGTV
+510 AGTV
-515 DLAKAAASAR
+515 DLPKAAASAR
-525 EALALLEGVP
+525 EALVLLEGVP
-535 APDPGLVA
+535 NPDPGLVA

-549 VRTDL
+549 VRADL
-554 FLGDGFDRE
+554 FLGDGFDE
-563 TAMRA
+563 PTAMKA
-568 LALEESGPPAT
+568 LALEESSPPAI

-589 QWLRYIDDLDGARAR
+589 QWLRYIDDLNGARAH
-604 LEEAEQQARE
+604 LEHAEEQAHE

-639 GATELAERM
+639 EAAELAERM

-654 HGVGPEAGQ
+654 HGVDPDAGN
-663 LWRTYVDA
+663 LWRAYVDA

-680 EAAAKTD
+680 EAAAKGD
-687 PGEPMVAA
+687 PAEPIVAA
-695 IWSRCVGLAELAAG
+695 LWSRCLGLAELAAG
-709 ETASADRHLTE
+709 ETDSADRHLTE
-720 ALEVFERIAFR
+720 ALEVFERVAFR

-741 AIEAALGVGDLERA
+741 AIEAALAVGDVDRA
-755 QGLLARFEERAARSR
+755 QRLLARFEESAARSR

-785 LAARGELD
+785 LSALGELD
-793 AAAEALEGAL
+793 AAAEALEQAL

-830 RKRQA
+830 QKRQA
-835 RLSLEEA
+835 RLALAEA
-842 RELFAGQGAETW
+842 RELFDRQGAETW
-854 LARVDDE
+854 LARVDAE

-891 QAIAEQVFVSVK
+891 KAIAEKVFVSVK
-903 TVESNLKRAYR
+903 TVEANLKRAYR
-914 KLDIS
+914 KLGIS

-932 AQAIP
+932 AQAIS

>member
-1 MRLMTHG
+1 
-8 RPRHCTSLAAARRCA
+8 
-23 AAYPLI
+23 

-39 LRAVETLLRSERPR
+39 LGAVETFLRSEQPR
-53 AVAIVGEPGIGKT
+53 ALVIVGEPGIGKT

-74 DARAQGARV
+74 QARARGARV
-83 LIARPTESE
+83 LMARPTESE

-105 DVPDELFARLPEPQ
+105 DVPDELFARLPQPQ

-124 VALLRAASARPP
+124 AALLRAVSARPP

-150 ALAAESEVVCAIDD
+150 ALAGLSEVACAIDD
-164 LHWLDASS
+164 LQWLDASS

-181 RLGEEPVRGLF
+181 RLGEEPVRGIL
-192 SVRAA
+192 SVRST
-197 ELARGPIP
+197 ELARAPVP
-205 ALERDLQVEHLE
+205 ALERDQQVEHVE

-229 LMQELGR
+229 LAQQLGR
-236 TFPRPTLVRIAQA
+236 TSPRPTLVRIARA

-269 HDISGRVPVPQG
+269 HDISGGMPVPAG
-281 LDALVRARVRALP
+281 LDALVRARVHALP
-294 AEARDALLRAAV
+294 AGTRDALLRAAV
-306 AARPDTATIDPVD
+306 LARPDTETIDPVE

-329 RVEVDGRIE
+329 RVEPDGRIE

-347 VYSAAPAARLREAH
+347 VYSAAPAARLGEAH

-375 RHLALAAPGPDAG
+375 RHLALAARGPDAG

-421 ANASAR
+421 ADAPAR
-427 PELQLELAEQLHLA
+427 LELQLELAEQLHLA

-452 ELRTTLQPGDLR
+452 ELRATLPPGDLR
-464 ARALLTLVEIDY
+464 ARALLTLVEIEY
-476 WGSGESAATALAE
+476 WRSGESTATALAE
-489 EALADARDPVLKARC
+489 EALADAHEPVLRARC
-504 HVVVAG
+504 HAAVAL

-515 DLAKAAASAR
+515 DLPKAAASAR
-525 EALALLEGVP
+525 EALALLEDV
-535 APDPGLVA
+535 ADADPGLVA

-549 VRTDL
+549 VRADL

-568 LALEESGPPAT
+568 LALEESSPPAT

-589 QWLRYIDDLDGARAR
+589 QWLRYVDDLEGARAH
-604 LEEAEQQARE
+604 LEQAERQAHE

-627 RVIVATWAGDLA
+627 RVIVATWAGDLT
-639 GATELAERM
+639 GAAELAERM

-654 HGVGPEAGQ
+654 HGVGPEHGD
-663 LWRTYVDA
+663 LWRAYVDA
-671 YAGRVESVR
+671 YAGRVEPVR
-680 EAAAKTD
+680 EAAQKAD

-695 IWSRCVGLAELAAG
+695 IWARCVGLAELAAG
-709 ETASADRHLTE
+709 DTAAADRHLTG
-720 ALEVFERIAFR
+720 ALEVFERVAFR
-731 EPAIWRVDGD
+731 EPAVWRIDGD
-741 AIEAALGVGDLERA
+741 AIEAALAAGDLDRA
-755 QGLLARFEERAARSR
+755 EELLTRFEERAARSH

-785 LAARGELD
+785 LAAHGELD
-793 AAAEALEGAL
+793 AAAEALERAL
-803 AEHERCPMPFER
+803 TEHERCPMPLER
-815 ARTLLVQGRLQRRLK
+815 ARTLLAQGRLQRRLK

-835 RLSLEEA
+835 RLALDEA
-842 RELFAGQGAETW
+842 RDLFARQGAATW
-854 LARVDDE
+854 VARVDDE

-866 VRRAPEELSATE
+866 VRRAPAELSATE
-878 LRIARLAA
+878 LRIAQLAA

-914 KLDIS
+914 KLGIA
-919 SRAQLARALDRGD
+919 SRAQLARALD
-932 AQAIP
+932 AQTIS

>member
-1 MRLMTHG
+1 
-8 RPRHCTSLAAARRCA
+8 
-23 AAYPLI
+23 
-29 VSSLVGRESE
+29 VSSLVGREAE
-39 LRAVETLLRSERPR
+39 LGAVEAFLHSQR
-53 AVAIVGEPGIGKT
+53 ARALAIVGEPGIGKT
-66 TLWQAAVE
+66 TLWQAGV
-74 DARAQGARV
+74 DHARAEGARV
-83 LIARPTESE
+83 LVARPTESE
-92 ARLAFAGLADLLA
+92 ARLAFAGLADLL
-105 DVPDELFARLPEPQ
+105 DEVPEELFEHLPEPQ

-124 VALLRAASARPP
+124 AALLRATSARPP

-150 ALAAESEVVCAIDD
+150 VLAGESEVVCAIDD
-164 LHWLDASS
+164 LQWLDASS
-172 AAVVEFALR
+172 AVVFGFALR
-181 RLGEEPVRGLF
+181 RLGEEPVRGLV
-192 SVRAA
+192 SVRAT
-197 ELARGPIP
+197 ELVRAPVP
-205 ALERDLQVEHLE
+205 ALERDLQFEHLE

-229 LMQELGR
+229 LTQELGR

-269 HDISGRVPVPQG
+269 HGISGRIPVPQS
-281 LDALVRARVRALP
+281 LDALVQARVGALP
-294 AEARDALLRAAV
+294 AGARDALLRAATL
-306 AARPDTATIDPVD
+306 ARPDTETIDPVE

-329 RVEVDGRIE
+329 RVEADGRIE

-361 RAVADLAR
+361 RAVADLTR

-375 RHLALAAPGPDAG
+375 RHLALAVPGPDAE
-388 VVRELQAAARHARM
+388 VAAELQAAARHARM

-412 TGLALRLLP
+412 TALALRLLP
-421 ANASAR
+421 ADAPAR
-427 PELQLELAEQLHLA
+427 LELQLELAEQLRLA
-441 SDFPAARALLE
+441 SDFQAARVLLE
-452 ELRTTLQPGDLR
+452 ELRATLQPGDLR
-464 ARALLTLVEIDY
+464 AQALLTLVEIEY
-476 WGSGESAATALAE
+476 WRSGESAATALAE
-489 EALADARDPVLKARC
+489 EALADARDPVLRARC
-504 HVVVAG
+504 HAAVAL

-515 DLAKAAASAR
+515 DLPKAAAAAR
-525 EALALLEGVP
+525 EALGLLAEV
-535 APDPGLVA
+535 PDPDPALVA

-549 VRTDL
+549 VRADL

-568 LALEESGPPAT
+568 LALEGSGPPAT

-589 QWLRYIDDLDGARAR
+589 QWLRYIDDFAGARAS
-604 LEEAEQQARE
+604 LEHAEQQARE

-639 GATELAERM
+639 GAAELAEHM
-648 LDAFGQ
+648 VDAFGQ
-654 HGVGPEAGQ
+654 QGVGAAAGDI
-663 LWRTYVDA
+663 WRSHVDA
-671 YAGRVESVR
+671 YAGRLESVH
-680 EAAAKTD
+680 EAAANAD
-687 PGEPMVAA
+687 PGDPMGTAL
-695 IWSRCVGLAELAAG
+695 WSRCLGLAELAAG
-709 ETASADRHLTE
+709 ENVSADRHLAE

-741 AIEAALGVGDLERA
+741 AIEATLAVGDVERA
-755 QGLLARFEERAARSR
+755 ESLLVRFEARAARSR
-770 IPWSLAVSARCRGLV
+770 IPWSLAVSARCRGLA

-793 AAAEALEGAL
+793 AAAEALERAL

-842 RELFAGQGAETW
+842 RELFARLGAETW
-854 LARVDDE
+854 LARVDEE

-878 LRIARLAA
+878 LRIAQLAA

-891 QAIAEQVFVSVK
+891 KAIAERVFVSVK
-903 TVESNLKRAYR
+903 TVESNLKRAYG
-914 KLDIS
+914 KLGIS

-932 AQAIP
+932 AQAIS

>member
-1 MRLMTHG
+1 M
-8 RPRHCTSLAAARRCA
+8 
-23 AAYPLI
+23 
-29 VSSLVGRESE
+29 SSLVGRESE
-39 LRAVETLLRSERPR
+39 LGAVEAFLRSERPL
-53 AVAIVGEPGIGKT
+53 ALAIVGEPGIGKT

-74 DARAQGARV
+74 DARGHGARV

-92 ARLAFAGLADLLA
+92 GRLAFAGLADLLA

-124 VALLRAASARPP
+124 AALLRAASARPP
-136 ERRVVGAGFLTLLR
+136 GRRVVGAGFLTLLR
-150 ALAAESEVVCAIDD
+150 ELAGESEVVCAIDD
-164 LHWLDASS
+164 LQWLDASS
-172 AAVVEFALR
+172 AAVAGFALR
-181 RLGEEPVRGLF
+181 RLREEPVRILV
-192 SVRAA
+192 SVRAT
-197 ELARGPIP
+197 ELAQAPIP
-205 ALERDLQVEHLE
+205 ALERDLQFEHLE

-229 LMQELGR
+229 LTQELGR

-264 DRRGE
+264 DRRGG

-281 LDALVRARVRALP
+281 LEALVRARVRALP

-306 AARPDTATIDPVD
+306 LARPDTETIDPVE
-319 LAPAEEAGLV
+319 LAAAEEAGLV
-329 RVEVDGRIE
+329 RVEPDGPIE

-347 VYSAAPAARLREAH
+347 VYSAAPAARLRDAH
-361 RAVADLAR
+361 RAVAGLAR

-388 VVRELQAAARHARM
+388 VVRELRAAAGHARM
-402 RGSPDSAAEL
+402 RGSPHSAAEL
-412 TGLALRLLP
+412 TRLALRLLP
-421 ANASAR
+421 ANAPAR

-476 WGSGESAATALAE
+476 WRSGESAATALAE

-504 HVVVAG
+504 HAAVALYG
-510 YAGTV
+510 GTV
-515 DLAKAAASAR
+515 DLPKAAASAR
-525 EALALLEGVP
+525 EALAVLEGVP
-535 APDPGLVA
+535 DADPDLVA

-549 VRTDL
+549 VRADL
-554 FLGDGFDRE
+554 FLGNGFDRE

-568 LALEESGPPAT
+568 LVLEESGPPAT

-589 QWLRYIDDLDGARAR
+589 QWLRYIDDFDGARAS
-604 LEEAEQQARE
+604 LEQAEQQARE

-627 RVIVATWAGDLA
+627 RVIVATWAGDLVEA
-639 GATELAERM
+639 AELAERM

-654 HGVGPEAGQ
+654 HGLAPQAGE

-671 YAGRVESVR
+671 YAGRLESVR
-680 EAAAKTD
+680 AAAARAD
-687 PGEPMVAA
+687 PGDPLVTA
-695 IWSRCVGLAELAAG
+695 IWSRCLGLAELAAG
-709 ETASADRHLTE
+709 ETVPADRHLTG
-720 ALEVFERIAFR
+720 ALEVFERVAFR

-741 AIEAALGVGDLERA
+741 AIEAALAVGDVDRA
-755 QGLLARFEERAARSR
+755 EGLLARFEERAARSR

-793 AAAEALEGAL
+793 AAAEALERAL
-803 AEHERCPMPFER
+803 EEHERCPMPLER

-830 RKRQA
+830 QKRQA
-835 RLSLEEA
+835 RLSLDEA
-842 RELFAGQGAETW
+842 RELFVHAGAETW

-891 QAIAEQVFVSVK
+891 PAIAEQVFVSVK

-914 KLDIS
+914 KLGIS

-932 AQAIP
+932 AQAIS

>member
-1 MRLMTHG
+1 
-8 RPRHCTSLAAARRCA
+8 
-23 AAYPLI
+23 

-74 DARAQGARV
+74 HARAQGARV

-119 RVGLD
+119 RVGID

-150 ALAAESEVVCAIDD
+150 GLAGESEVVCAIDD

-181 RLGEEPVRGLF
+181 RLGEEPVRALV
-192 SVRAA
+192 SVRAT
-197 ELARGPIP
+197 ELARAPIP
-205 ALERDLQVEHLE
+205 ALERDLEVEHIE

-229 LMQELGR
+229 LTQELGR

-306 AARPDTATIDPVD
+306 AARPDTETIDPVE

-361 RAVADLAR
+361 RAVAELAR

-421 ANASAR
+421 ANAPAR
-427 PELQLELAEQLHLA
+427 VTLQLELAEQLHLA
-441 SDFPAARALLE
+441 SDFPAAQALLE

-476 WGSGESAATALAE
+476 WRSGESAATALAE

-504 HVVVAG
+504 HVVIAG

-515 DLAKAAASAR
+515 DLPKAAASAR

-535 APDPGLVA
+535 DPDPGLVA
-543 AALSAR
+543 AALGAR

-554 FLGDGFDRE
+554 FLGDGFDQE

-568 LALEESGPPAT
+568 LALEEGGPPAT

-604 LEEAEQQARE
+604 LEDAEQQARE

-709 ETASADRHLTE
+709 ETVSADRHLTE
-720 ALEVFERIAFR
+720 ALEVFERVAFR

-741 AIEAALGVGDLERA
+741 AIEAALAVGDLDRA

-785 LAARGELD
+785 LAAGGELD
-793 AAAEALEGAL
+793 AAAEALERAL

-842 RELFAGQGAETW
+842 RELFARQGAETW

-932 AQAIP
+932 AQAIS